1 VEAVLGGG
9 QPIEGRAQHQERAG
23 EARASEQKGGAGT
36 RAGVTA
42 GRVSGGRGPGVAAG
56 GVGGTAGAAALGG
69 LDPVGIWSSP
79 NFLGVTGRP
88 LATSPVF
95 LGIFGLSAR
104 SAALSWDTPDTCTLR
119 DGSEELSPLDG
130 LTTED
135 TAETPLF
142 SA

>member
-1 VEAVLGGG
+1 MGDHIIDTNVLLV
-9 QPIEGRAQHQERAG
+9 AS
-23 EARASEQKGGAGT
+23 ARHPGSPFKDSEVPAEQQQVVLNWLMA
-36 RAGVTA
+36 
-42 GRVSGGRGPGVAAG
+42 
-56 GVGGTAGAAALGG
+56 
-69 LDPVGIWSSP
+69 
-79 NFLGVTGRP
+79 LGVTGRP

-104 SAALSWDTPDTCTLR
+104 SAALSWDTPETCTLR

>member
-1 VEAVLGGG
+1 LADALQLFRDEPPHKKWRLESYLLTTE
-9 QPIEGRAQHQERAG
+9 PLN
-23 EARASEQKGGAGT
+23 T
-36 RAGVTA
+36 
-42 GRVSGGRGPGVAAG
+42 VAARCS
-56 GVGGTAGAAALGG
+56 VSLATVQTYH
-69 LDPVGIWSSP
+69 DI
-79 NFLGVTGRP
+79 LGVTGRP